1 VPVLLQVRSGPGAG
15 VIHPVLERATIGR
28 GTTADVVIPDRAVSR
43 IHASVRV
50 DGQTVV
56 VEDLDSSNGTL
67 VNGEPIVAARRL
79 APGDVVTVGSTDL
92 EVRVAEDDHLSTP
105 TTPTEIRP
113 RPRA

>member
-1 VPVLLQVRSGPGAG
+1 MPVLLQVRSGPGIG
-15 VIHPVLERATIGR
+15 VMHPVLERATIGR

-43 IHASVRV
+43 VHASVRV

-79 APGDVVTVGSTDL
+79 APGDVVTVGSTEL
-92 EVRVAEDDHLSTP
+92 EVRVTDDDHLSTP

-113 RPRA
+113 RPRG